1 MRPSSLHSSKSPFL
15 LPRSLT
21 PSHKFSLFP
30 SPSLPSLPSLLVC
43 QLNPFVHRRSFG
55 EIFIVRPPPPRP
67 STCHCLCS
75 ASIHYHFTP
84 CFPLPLLESK
94 SPNSG
99 KSQKAK
105 LPYMG
110 KHVSSCLFPGNPCLQ
125 RYDSLGARLQTTLV
139 TRDVQCYYVGVAWIV
154 NSQLQC
160 FYGVPLGEREN
171 LMTVIK

>member
-1 MRPSSLHSSKSPFL
+1 MYRVTHLLAEKVMLHQF
-15 LPRSLT
+15 
-21 PSHKFSLFP
+21 
-30 SPSLPSLPSLLVC
+30 
-43 QLNPFVHRRSFG
+43 QLILRLSWDGTDVNITFFASRWVTLYNLWP
-55 EIFIVRPPPPRP
+55 
-67 STCHCLCS
+67 CHCFCS

-125 RYDSLGARLQTTLV
+125 RYDSLGARLQTALV

>member
-1 MRPSSLHSSKSPFL
+1 MADHSSEEENQDDDLYVNDVAAVRVGEAGCAASSPS
-15 LPRSLT
+15 PRSVCDG
-21 PSHKFSLFP
+21 HLFCG
-30 SPSLPSLPSLLVC
+30 VNC
-43 QLNPFVHRRSFG
+43 HR
-55 EIFIVRPPPPRP
+55 
-67 STCHCLCS
+67 LCS

-125 RYDSLGARLQTTLV
+125 RYNSFGARLQTTLV